1 MQYYLQM
8 DLFMTSHSADP
19 DTKFSNLH
27 VDINAVS
34 TSPLNATPVAEHYPI
49 TELCVGVVFLLLVVL
64 IGIVAIYQPIWSV
77 PETGRYWIVRILTV
91 VSFIWIVISIYGYYA
106 AKKVGF
112 CVREQDITLFKGLIF
127 RKQITQPICR
137 IQHIEVQRGPLDRKV
152 GLANL
157 HVFSAGDITQTFV
170 IPGLVND
177 DAVAMRA
184 NILAHKELQH
194 HG

>member
-1 MQYYLQM
+1 
-8 DLFMTSHSADP
+8 MTTQTVHS
-19 DTKFSNLH
+19 DTTFSNLH
-27 VDINAVS
+27 VAIDAEK
-34 TSPLNATPVAEHYPI
+34 TAALAATPVAAHYPI
-49 TELCVGVVFLLLVVL
+49 TELSVSIAFLLIVVL
-64 IGIVAIYQPIWSV
+64 VGIAVTYQPIWII
-77 PETGRYWIVRILTV
+77 PETGRYWMVRILSA
-91 VSFIWIVISIYGYYA
+91 VSTLWVLFSIYGYYA

-137 IQHIEVQRGPLDRKV
+137 IQHIEVQRGPVDRKV

-157 HVFSAGDITQTFV
+157 HVFSAGDVTQTFV
-170 IPGLVND
+170 IPGLLD
-177 DAVAMRA
+177 GDAVAMRA

>member
-1 MQYYLQM
+1 
-8 DLFMTSHSADP
+8 MTSHSAHP
-19 DTKFSNLH
+19 EPTFSNLH
-27 VDINAVS
+27 VDIDAVTS
-34 TSPLNATPVAEHYPI
+34 SPLKATPVAAHYPI
-49 TELCVGVVFLLLVVL
+49 TEFCVGVAFLLLVV
-64 IGIVAIYQPIWSV
+64 IVGIIAIYQPIWIV
-77 PETGRYWIVRILTV
+77 PETGRYWIVRILTA
-91 VSFIWIVISIYGYYA
+91 VSSIWLLISIYGYYA
-106 AKKVGF
+106 AKKIGF

-157 HVFSAGDITQTFV
+157 HVFSAGDVTQTFV
-170 IPGLVND
+170 IPGLLDD